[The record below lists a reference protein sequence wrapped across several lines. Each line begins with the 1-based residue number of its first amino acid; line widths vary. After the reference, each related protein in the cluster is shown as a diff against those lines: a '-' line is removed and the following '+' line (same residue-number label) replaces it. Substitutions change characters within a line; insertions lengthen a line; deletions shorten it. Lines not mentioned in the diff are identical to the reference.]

1 MPRSK
6 PFVIATEGATTDGRK
21 ISAEW
26 INQMAETYDPKAF
39 TALGNLEHYISM
51 MPDSTF
57 SPYGKVLELS
67 TREAQIMGQKK
78 LQLTAIFDANDGI
91 VALQK
96 SGKKMFCSIE
106 INPNFADTGKAYLQG
121 LAFTDNPASLGTEIM
136 EFAAKMPP
144 AASPFSSR
152 KKSTDNLFSV
162 AEEVSIELEPDAAP
176 AASRDTLF
184 AKIKDLLSFGKKDSD
199 ARFADI
205 GQAVEAVALSQKDL
219 LDRFAALEKAN
230 LVFAD
235 STKATAE
242 DLEASRKDYAALLEK
257 LGHTADGSQTRPP
270 AKGGESSVTTD
281 C

>member
-39 TALGNLEHYISM
+39 TALGNLEHYLSP
-51 MPDSTF
+51 MPDSPF

-106 INPNFADTGKAYLQG
+106 INPNFADSGKAYLQG

-136 EFAAKMPP
+136 EFAAKMS
-144 AASPFSSR
+144 ATASPFTSR
-152 KKSTDNLFSV
+152 KKSADNLFSA
-162 AEEVSIELEPDAAP
+162 AEEVTLELEPDAP
-176 AASRDTLF
+176 PTASGDTLF
-184 AKIKDLLSFGKKDSD
+184 TKIKELLSFGKKDAD

-205 GQAVEAVALSQKDL
+205 GQAVETVALSQKDL
-219 LDRFAALEKAN
+219 LEKFAALEKAN

-235 STKATAE
+235 STKATAD
-242 DLEASRKDYAALLEK
+242 DLEASRKEYAALLEK
-257 LGHTADGSQTRPP
+257 LGHTSDGSQKRPA
-270 AKGGESSVTTD
+270 AKGGDGNITTD